1 MESLPDLW
9 LPPHP
14 HAAAPP
20 AAVGDPALDQ
30 SPISGGSDQHLYHLW
45 RQTGGKEGD
54 VSGCDVSLPLLYAF
68 GTLRGSGPF
77 LSPCRLD
84 GEIL

>member
-1 MESLPDLW
+1 MESLLDAMEIQLW
-9 LPPHP
+9 ISPPS
-14 HAAAPP
+14 
-20 AAVGDPALDQ
+20 L
-30 SPISGGSDQHLYHLW
+30 GGSDQHIYRLW
-45 RQTGGKEGD
+45 RQTGGTEGD
-54 VSGCDVSLPLLYAF
+54 VSGRDASLPLLYAF